1 MVQVKPCHPTIGKVE
16 KILNDVFKLSRIL
29 GTFPIDKE
37 YSGISKYNLAKGF
50 VLYVLAG
57 VIITVWANCI
67 PHDGLPM
74 FDKVRFICQIIPI
87 IFFHL
92 TNLVS
97 LVGKRLLVKELCD
110 ELKDIEYQM
119 WRNGINWSYKP
130 LWCIKYIGFTVMII
144 SDLLWET
151 VYQRWKNIELRITHH
166 LTYPALHSITGQY
179 LALLQLCLSISR
191 KVRTIED
198 SETVIKLTDKL
209 SVLYEK
215 VNTLYEVQLFT
226 YILNIFIVMLVV
238 IYVKIVQGEIIYI
251 GTVCWM
257 ANYVSPLLMIVLCT
271 GYISQEVKKI
281 NKMLYRRLLYNLD
294 DEMLYF
300 HLVAKREIVFT
311 VYGFFNMKCTLI
323 FSMITTGIDYLVF
336 LIQYM

>member
-1 MVQVKPCHPTIGKVE
+1 MIEVKPCQPTIGKVE
-16 KILNDVFKLSRIL
+16 LILNDVFKLSKVL
-29 GTFPIDKE
+29 GTFPINKE

-57 VIITVWANCI
+57 VIITVWANSI
-67 PHDGLPM
+67 PHHDLPM
-74 FDKVRFICQIIPI
+74 VDKVRFICQIIPI

-97 LVGKRLLVKELCD
+97 LVGKRLQVKELYD

-119 WRNGINWSYKP
+119 WRSGIDWAYKP
-130 LWCIKYIGFTVMII
+130 SWFIKYIGFLCMIVTH
-144 SDLLWET
+144 LMWET
-151 VYQRWKNIELRITHH
+151 FHTKWKYVEIRITHH
-166 LTYPALHSITGQY
+166 ITYPALHSIISQY
-179 LALLQLCLSISR
+179 LILLQLCLSISR

-198 SETVIKLTDKL
+198 SDTVIKLTDKL
-209 SVLYEK
+209 SALCEK
-215 VNTLYEVQLFT
+215 VNTLYEAQILA
-226 YILNIFIVMLVV
+226 YIINIFVVMLVV
-238 IYVKIVQGEIIYI
+238 VYVKIIQGTVIYI
-251 GTVCWM
+251 GTVLWVGT
-257 ANYVSPLLMIVLCT
+257 YITPLLLITLYT
-271 GYISQEVKKI
+271 GFISQQVKKI